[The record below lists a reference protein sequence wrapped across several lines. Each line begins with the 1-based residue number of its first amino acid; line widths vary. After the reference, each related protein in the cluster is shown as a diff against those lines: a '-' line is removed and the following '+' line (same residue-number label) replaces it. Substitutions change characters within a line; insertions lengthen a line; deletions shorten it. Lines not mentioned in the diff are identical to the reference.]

1 MAISIQGTTETDSGN
16 RATEGIIESN
26 CICNRK
32 GIFGKEDTGARECG
46 WDVSNQCKW
55 LEPAGMDVDDA
66 FNHGTCMDSGNL
78 LGIAPLNNLDHL
90 SHQQVDGEL
99 GDLRDEVALVASPKN
114 ALIRASS
121 ENLLGVSVASE
132 NNLDHVSRQQVDDEL
147 AD

>member
-1 MAISIQGTTETDSGN
+1 
-16 RATEGIIESN
+16 
-26 CICNRK
+26 
-32 GIFGKEDTGARECG
+32 
-46 WDVSNQCKW
+46 
-55 LEPAGMDVDDA
+55 MDVDDA

-114 ALIRASS
+114 DLIRAGS
-121 ENLLGVSVASE
+121 ENLFGVASE

-147 AD
+147 ADWGDEVVSIVTPKSVVMRRKLRMVLDLEDD